1 MEREFYAKFFVA
13 LRRRTSLIF
22 LIAAVCASFG
32 CSTKGE
38 PATVADV
45 CGKPHGTRVE
55 VEGYLVLPNF
65 MTTKTIYGSRTN
77 KKIYQLFLT
86 AQPDGKGVGVRSV
99 VSGTDANE
107 PNSIRNLPPTG
118 YTFKDLK
125 IFNNRGAEVSPATRL
140 KTTATV
146 RPGDDGRCD
155 LEITKIET
163 L

>member
-1 MEREFYAKFFVA
+1 MRNLSPLV
-13 LRRRTSLIF
+13 LIIV
-22 LIAAVCASFG
+22 IACLLAA

-38 PATVADV
+38 PATIADV
-45 CGKPHGTRVE
+45 CGKPPGTVVE

-65 MTTKTIYGSRTN
+65 MKTLTTYGRKTN
-77 KKIYQLFLT
+77 KITYQLFLAT
-86 AQPDGKGVGVRSV
+86 QPDGKGIGVRSL
-99 VSGTDANE
+99 VSGTDSNE

-125 IFNNRGAEVSPATRL
+125 IFNNRGTELSPTTRL

-146 RPGDDGRCD
+146 KPGEGGKCD
-155 LEITKIET
+155 LDITKIES